1 MVAALDADDVAV
13 ASDIAKV
20 IATNVAVVATD
31 SINTIRHYHKGHYH
45 NIFGS
50 VGVQLL
56 VSCGSALVQL
66 WCDLIPVGG

>member
-1 MVAALDADDVAV
+1 MDVVTALDADDVAV

-31 SINTIRHYHKGHYH
+31 SIDTIGHYHKGQYH
-45 NIFGS
+45 NICGS

-66 WCDLIPVGG
+66 GVT